1 MRRLPVAGVLFVLAT
16 SGLANHLAAQA
27 TPRIHAIELSMS
39 AGYFQPNATEGQV
52 GTLAL
57 TRRPGW
63 AATTILSFN
72 APGGFLAAELSTGY
86 ASERIRQGT
95 GGSRGTN
102 LMFGAARVM
111 IGRNPR
117 KSGISYL
124 VGGGLSAIHRKKGVL
139 DSSVGKTD
147 LGATA
152 SAMLRFPIDG
162 QVGLRLDA
170 QDLIYSADYGL
181 GKQLRNDIVMSA
193 GLSIAW

>member
-1 MRRLPVAGVLFVLAT
+1 MRRLPVASVLVL
-16 SGLANHLAAQA
+16 LAPLSPARSLIAQEV
-27 TPRIHAIELSMS
+27 PRTHAVELTMS
-39 AGYFQPNATEGQV
+39 AGYFNPTGTAGQI

-57 TRRPGW
+57 TRRPAW
-63 AATTILSFN
+63 AATTLLSLN
-72 APGGFLAAELSTGY
+72 AAGGFLTAELSTGY
-86 ASERIRQGT
+86 AAERIRQGSVGT
-95 GGSRGTN
+95 RGTN
-102 LMFGAARVM
+102 LMFGAARLM

-117 KSGISYL
+117 KPGVSYM
-124 VGGGLSAIHRKKGVL
+124 VGGGLSAIHRKKSVL

-147 LGATA
+147 LGGTV

-181 GKQLRNDIVMSA
+181 GKKMRNDLVMSG